1 MFREPVKTVGAK
13 GEKRELRRL
22 SPEEKEARRRRRSLI
37 MLFVGLAILLI
48 ALAIL
53 VRP

>member
-1 MFREPVKTVGAK
+1 VEK

-22 SPEEKEARRRRRSLI
+22 TPEEKEARRARRNLI
-37 MLFVGLAILLI
+37 MLALGLAILLI

-53 VRP
+53 L